1 MLDSRAHPASQTIVA
16 AGWSP
21 RETAGMSRRPLN
33 PLITVAFSTRG
44 ALMPA
49 WMSQHLAADA
59 GLGVLDQDAS
69 SAVAAW
75 FASRTGNR
83 DAYVPT
89 ASLWLPMA
97 AVGSERSRRLV
108 RHISEHQG
116 NESPGL
122 VLLTPTLQ
130 YRELSRQVLE
140 LQAVTTAPILLGLS
154 TSHLRGGRPH
164 LVQLGAL
171 RHFAEEWDL
180 GVALD
185 LTGRLDPTWEAEAA
199 VTRVGQRLRLLRVR
213 DTAPSRNAVGLDRVA
228 CRALHAALDRESPLT
243 VAVASSRPSPLPVT
257 PRAASLNARRAAD
270 YIIERNM
277 LHISALREGMDRFEQ
292 SRSSRGS

>member
-1 MLDSRAHPASQTIVA
+1 
-16 AGWSP
+16 
-21 RETAGMSRRPLN
+21 MSRRPLN
-33 PLITVAFSTRG
+33 ALITVAFSTRG

-69 SAVAAW
+69 SAISAW

-89 ASLWLPMA
+89 ASLWLPISGA
-97 AVGSERSRRLV
+97 SSERSRRLV
-108 RHISEHQG
+108 RQISDHQG
-116 NESPGL
+116 DDAPTL
-122 VLLTPTLQ
+122 VLITSSLQ
-130 YRELSRQVLE
+130 YRDLTRQVVN
-140 LQAVTTAPILLGLS
+140 LQSATHSKLLLGLS
-154 TSHLRGGRPH
+154 TSQLRGGRPH

-199 VTRVGQRLRLLRVR
+199 VTRLGQRLQLLRVR
-213 DTAPSRNAVGLDRVA
+213 DTAPSRNAVGIDRVA
-228 CRALHAALDRESPLT
+228 CRALHAALDRESPLM
-243 VAVASSRPSPLPVT
+243 VAVASSRHSPLPVT
-257 PRAASLNARRAAD
+257 PRAASVSARRAAD
-270 YIIERNM
+270 YIIERNL
-277 LHISALREGMDRFEQ
+277 LHISALREDMDRFQQ
-292 SRSSRGS
+292 SQSSRGA

>member
-1 MLDSRAHPASQTIVA
+1 
-16 AGWSP
+16 
-21 RETAGMSRRPLN
+21 MSRRPLN
-33 PLITVAFSTRG
+33 ALITVAFSTRG
-44 ALMPA
+44 ALLPA

-59 GLGVLDQDAS
+59 GLSVLDQDATS
-69 SAVAAW
+69 TVAAW

-89 ASLWLPMA
+89 ASLWLPMSTA
-97 AVGSERSRRLV
+97 ATERNRRLV
-108 RHISEHQG
+108 RQVSERQDG
-116 NESPGL
+116 DAPSL
-122 VLLTPTLQ
+122 VLLASSLQ
-130 YRELSRQVLE
+130 FRDLSRQVVE
-140 LQAVTTAPILLGLS
+140 LQASTPSRLLLGLG
-154 TSHLRGGRPH
+154 TTQLRGGRPH

-199 VTRVGQRLRLLRVR
+199 VTRLGQRLQLLRVR
-213 DTAPSRNAVGLDRVA
+213 DTTPSRIAVGLDRVA

-243 VAVASSRPSPLPVT
+243 VAVASSRLSPLPAT
-257 PRAASLNARRAAD
+257 PRAVAVNARRAAD

-277 LHISALREGMDRFEQ
+277 LHISALREDMDRFEQ
-292 SRSSRGS
+292 SRSSRGA

>member
-1 MLDSRAHPASQTIVA
+1 
-16 AGWSP
+16 
-21 RETAGMSRRPLN
+21 MSRRPLN
-33 PLITVAFSTRG
+33 ALITVALSTRG

-59 GLGVLDQDAS
+59 GLSALDQDAS
-69 SAVAAW
+69 SAVASW

-83 DAYVPT
+83 QAYVPT
-89 ASLWLPMA
+89 ASLWLPIGTA
-97 AVGSERSRRLV
+97 LSERSRRLV
-108 RHISEHQG
+108 QHVSERQDG
-116 NESPGL
+116 EPPGL
-122 VLLTPTLQ
+122 VLLASSLQ
-130 YRELSRQVLE
+130 YRDLSRQVMD
-140 LQAVTTAPILLGLS
+140 LQAASSSRLLIGVG

-199 VTRVGQRLRLLRVR
+199 VTRLGQRLQLLRVR

-228 CRALHAALDRESPLT
+228 CRALHAALDRESPLM
-243 VAVASSRPSPLPVT
+243 VAVASSRLSPLPAT
-257 PRAASLNARRAAD
+257 PRAVAVNTRRAAD

-277 LHISALREGMDRFEQ
+277 LHISALRQDLDRFEQ
-292 SRSSRGS
+292 SRSSRGA